1 MPSQADLATEALLL
15 AAPYDTAA
23 DFVLSRQIIVA
34 WAGEAGDEEGDRRLG
49 WWKTNL
55 IAEFGGI
62 DLMKRLV
69 PRTFEWAV
77 IQGCL
82 EAARH
87 RDAELRNK
95 ANDPDQLL
103 TLFGLGF
110 EVDEQLDERL
120 HDHKASGQ
128 PPTAAL
134 PDIGRFVF
142 RSWNLAD
149 FQQWVASH
157 GAADFHVRPEGRL
170 VKGAVPE
177 SLADRAGAL
186 VGALEPVAD
195 QYPLSHFRRPA

>member
-128 PPTAAL
+128 PRLFP
-134 PDIGRFVF
+134 I
-142 RSWNLAD
+142 SAD
-149 FQQWVASH
+149 LSSDLGTRPIFSNGWQAT
-157 GAADFHVRPEGRL
+157 VRL
-170 VKGAVPE
+170 TFTSAQ
-177 SLADRAGAL
+177 RAGSSKAL
-186 VGALEPVAD
+186 CPN
-195 QYPLSHFRRPA
+195 P

>member
-1 MPSQADLATEALLL
+1 MPSQADLATEALPL

-49 WWKTNL
+49 WSKTNL

-142 RSWNLAD
+142 RSWNPAD

-170 VKGAVPE
+170 ISALCQISQGFTVW
-177 SLADRAGAL
+177 SLTG
-186 VGALEPVAD
+186 
-195 QYPLSHFRRPA
+195 